1 MSQRKRG
8 LLKIGL
14 YLVILLAL
22 ALSLAGSRS
31 QRVSLP
37 QDNLHTLD
45 QWYYYQGG
53 RRIDVCLPGTVR
65 LEGGGDLVLYCDSL
79 CDEDAGMT
87 VSARGGEIGRAH
99 V

>member
-45 QWYYYQGG
+45 QWYYF
-53 RRIDVCLPGTVR
+53 TKAA
-65 LEGGGDLVLYCDSL
+65 
-79 CDEDAGMT
+79 AG
-87 VSARGGEIGRAH
+87 
-99 V
+99 